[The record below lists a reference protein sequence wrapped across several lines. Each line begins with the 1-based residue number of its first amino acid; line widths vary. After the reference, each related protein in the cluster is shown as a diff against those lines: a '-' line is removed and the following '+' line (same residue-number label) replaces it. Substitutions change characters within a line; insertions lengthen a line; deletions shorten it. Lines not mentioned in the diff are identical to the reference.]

1 MGCPRVVPEGC
12 AVVIQRG
19 TWHEPPIFELIRSR
33 GAIDQ
38 EEMARVFNLGIG
50 LVVIV
55 APQQGQETI
64 RRAQECGDRA
74 FQIGIVEKGK
84 RAVHYA

>member
-1 MGCPRVVPEGC
+1 MLPEGC
-12 AVVIQRG
+12 AVVITRG
-19 TWHEPPIFELIRSR
+19 TWAEPPIFKLIQSR
-33 GAIDQ
+33 GGVHP

-55 APQQGQETI
+55 PPEQAQETLD
-64 RRAQECGDRA
+64 RAEQSGDRA
-74 FQIGIVEKGK
+74 FRIGVVEKGA